1 MSEPGSRRGRAHDA
15 EGTREAILNAAEE
28 VFAEHGFDGARIDTI
43 AETAGYN
50 KSLIFHYYGDK
61 LGLYT
66 AVLMRIDQQG
76 TELQAR
82 IIGPLLTDVGLTSDA
97 SKFRTFLGAI
107 IRLIFDLLIEN
118 PRMTRMLAWEAAEG
132 WQTYRKIASQFNTED
147 AKLFKGLLSQA
158 KDAGVIRVGIDP
170 AMVFSIAYTTCI
182 SYLNSIPFLEMTFSE
197 EDFSSQE
204 ALIRAREIIVE
215 FVIHGIMTDPQAT
228 RH

>member
-66 AVLMRIDQQG
+66 AVLQRIDQQG
-76 TELQAR
+76 NEFQ
-82 IIGPLLTDVGLTSDA
+82 IKVIGPLLADEGLTSDA
-97 SKFRTFLGAI
+97 NKFRTFLGTVV
-107 IRLIFDLLIEN
+107 RWIFDLLIEN
-118 PRMTRMLAWEAAEG
+118 PRMVRMLAWEAAEG

-147 AKLFKGLLSQA
+147 AKLLKELLGKAREAGL
-158 KDAGVIRVGIDP
+158 IRPGIDA
-170 AMVFSIAYTTCI
+170 AMVFSIAYATCI
-182 SYLNSIPFLEMTFSE
+182 SYLNSIPLMEMTFNE

-204 ALIRAREIIVE
+204 ALARAREIIAE
-215 FVIHGIMTDPQAT
+215 FVIHGIMIDA
-228 RH
+228 

>member
-66 AVLMRIDQQG
+66 AVLQRIDQQG
-76 TELQAR
+76 TELQIR
-82 IIGPLLTDVGLTSDA
+82 VIGPLLTDESLTSDA
-97 SKFRTFLGAI
+97 NKFSTFL
-107 IRLIFDLLIEN
+107 RTVVHLIFDLLIEN
-118 PRMTRMLAWEAAEG
+118 PRMLRMLAWEAAEG
-132 WQTYRKIASQFNTED
+132 WQTYKKIASQFNTED
-147 AKLFKGLLSQA
+147 AKLLKGLLDQA
-158 KDAGVIRVGIDP
+158 RAAGLVRPGINA

-182 SYLNSIPFLEMTFSE
+182 SYLNSIPLMEMTFNE
-197 EDFSSQE
+197 EDFSSQQ
-204 ALIRAREIIVE
+204 ALARAREIIAE
-215 FVIHGIMTDPQAT
+215 FVVHGIMIDA
-228 RH
+228 

>member
-28 VFAEHGFDGARIDTI
+28 VFAEHGFDGARIDAI

-66 AVLMRIDQQG
+66 AVLQRIDQQG

-82 IIGPLLTDVGLTSDA
+82 IIGPLLADESLTSDA

-107 IRLIFDLLIEN
+107 IRLIFDFLVEN

-132 WQTYRKIASQFNTED
+132 WHTYIKIASQFNTED
-147 AKLFKGLLSQA
+147 AKLFKELLNEANAAGL
-158 KDAGVIRVGIDP
+158 IRSGINS
-170 AMVFSIAYTTCI
+170 AIVLSIAFTTCI
-182 SYLNSIPFLEMTFSE
+182 AYLNSIPLIEMTFNSE
-197 EDFSSQE
+197 GLSSQE
-204 ALIRAREIIVE
+204 ALLQARDVIVE
-215 FVIHGIMTDPQAT
+215 FVIHGIMADA
-228 RH
+228 

>member
-28 VFAEHGFDGARIDTI
+28 VFAEHGFDGARIDAI

-66 AVLMRIDQQG
+66 AALQRIDQQG
-76 TELQAR
+76 TELQSGV
-82 IIGPLLTDVGLTSDA
+82 IGPLLADESLTSDA
-97 SKFRTFLGAI
+97 NKFRTFLGTT

-118 PRMTRMLAWEAAEG
+118 PRMVRMLAWEAAEG
-132 WQTYRKIASQFNTED
+132 WQTYTKIASQFNTED
-147 AKLFKGLLSQA
+147 AALLKKILDQA
-158 KDAGVIRVGIDP
+158 KQAGLIRPGIDA
-170 AMVFSIAYTTCI
+170 AMVFSIAYATCMG
-182 SYLNSIPFLEMTFSE
+182 YLNSIPLMEMTFTE

-204 ALIRAREIIVE
+204 ALKRVREIMVE
-215 FVIHGIMTDPQAT
+215 FVIHGIMIDI
-228 RH
+228 